1 MRLSLF
7 VFLHIV
13 AIIILLVVHPHARAE
28 QDKLTITDK
37 YIKNTILVKRL

>member
-7 VFLHIV
+7 VFLHVI

-28 QDKLTITDK
+28 QDKFAISDE
-37 YIKNTILVKRL
+37 YIKNTFLIKKL

>member
-7 VFLHIV
+7 VFLHVI
-13 AIIILLVVHPHARAE
+13 AIIILLVVHPHARAG

>member
-1 MRLSLF
+1 MTTWQ
-7 VFLHIV
+7 IV
-13 AIIILLVVHPHARAE
+13 IAIIIVLVVHPHARAW

>member
-7 VFLHIV
+7 VFLHVIAIV
-13 AIIILLVVHPHARAE
+13 ILLVVHPHARAG
-28 QDKLTITDK
+28 QDKLTIIDK

>member
-7 VFLHIV
+7 VFLHVIAIV
-13 AIIILLVVHPHARAE
+13 ILLVVHPHARAG

>member
-7 VFLHIV
+7 IFLHVI
-13 AIIILLVVHPHARAE
+13 AIIILLVVHPHARAG